1 VIRLAEIL
9 LPTSR
14 VLVTQPA
21 TPPKFTAFYTLFM
34 EAIKIIATCLL
45 AGSMYGILHDRVTAR
60 VCLEYF
66 TVFHPDVFHTQ
77 SPTLLAFGWGILA
90 TWWASLFVGL
100 ALAMVARLGSRPR
113 FSADELVPR
122 VALLMAAM
130 ALFALVAGV
139 SGYFLQ
145 GLGMEYYA
153 TNIPKQIR
161 HAFLLGRIRR
171 RVGALRIGVA
181 NAGERQ
187 PPGSLRLAPHKRT
200 CRTFVEGQITFTKP
214 T

>member
-1 VIRLAEIL
+1 MDAL
-9 LPTSR
+9 
-14 VLVTQPA
+14 
-21 TPPKFTAFYTLFM
+21 
-34 EAIKIIATCLL
+34 KIIATCLL
-45 AGSMYGILHDRVTAR
+45 AGSVYGIVHDQVTAR

-77 SPTLLAFGWGILA
+77 SPTLLALGWGILA

-100 ALAMVARLGSRPR
+100 VLAVAARSGSRPR
-113 FSADELVPR
+113 FSANELVPK

-130 ALFALVAGV
+130 AIFALAAGI

-161 HAFLLGRIRR
+161 HTFYADLWAHTASYLG
-171 RVGALRIGVA
+171 GFIGGLILCISVWRSR
-181 NAGERQ
+181 GKRQ
-187 PPGSLRLAPHKRT
+187 SKR
-200 CRTFVEGQITFTKP
+200 FAAH
-214 T
+214 

>member
-1 VIRLAEIL
+1 
-9 LPTSR
+9 
-14 VLVTQPA
+14 
-21 TPPKFTAFYTLFM
+21 M
-34 EAIKIIATCLL
+34 EALKIIAMCLF
-45 AGSMYGILHDRVTAR
+45 AGSVYGILHDQVTAR

-90 TWWASLFVGL
+90 TWWEAFFVGL
-100 ALAMVARLGSRPR
+100 LLAMAARSGSRPR
-113 FSADELVPR
+113 FSANELIPK

-130 ALFALVAGV
+130 GFLALVAGI

-161 HAFLLGRIRR
+161 HTFYADVWAHTASYLGGF
-171 RVGALRIGVA
+171 VGGLILCLSVWRSR
-181 NAGERQ
+181 GERRAR
-187 PPGSLRLAPHKRT
+187 GFICA
-200 CRTFVEGQITFTKP
+200 
-214 T
+214 

>member
-1 VIRLAEIL
+1 
-9 LPTSR
+9 
-14 VLVTQPA
+14 
-21 TPPKFTAFYTLFM
+21 M
-34 EAIKIIATCLL
+34 EALKIIATCLL
-45 AGSMYGILHDRVTAR
+45 AGSVYGIVHDQVTAR

-77 SPTLLAFGWGILA
+77 SPTLLALGWGILA

-100 ALAMVARLGSRPR
+100 VLAVAARSGSRPR
-113 FSADELVPR
+113 FSANELVPK

-130 ALFALVAGV
+130 AIFALAAGI

-161 HAFLLGRIRR
+161 HTFYADLWAHTASYLG
-171 RVGALRIGVA
+171 GFIGGLILCISVWRSR
-181 NAGERQ
+181 GKRQ
-187 PPGSLRLAPHKRT
+187 SKR
-200 CRTFVEGQITFTKP
+200 FAAH
-214 T
+214 